1 MVGERWVRFSGSPA
15 GNNRK
20 QNTSEPNG
28 IGTGS
33 LAHTSFQPAGHA
45 FEVSSPVLR

>member
-1 MVGERWVRFSGSPA
+1 MVGEEWVRFSGSPA
-15 GNNRK
+15 GDNRK
-20 QNTSEPNG
+20 QYTSEPNG

-33 LAHTSFQPAGHA
+33 LAHPPFKPAGRA